1 MNRSIAATII
11 GIVVAVGLALLT
23 QPEWLLDF
31 LPTRRIGPNLIFT
44 FVMVSSHY
52 LERSELEPTLRP
64 PVCSVDKAFVQHFT
78 ARLALL
84 RISAAQFVSLL
95 GTVRWRQLKVPFW
108 TMLKAETAC

>member
-31 LPTRRIGPNLIFT
+31 LPTRRIGLNLIFT

-64 PVCSVDKAFVQHFT
+64 RVCSVDKALRT
-78 ARLALL
+78 ALHGAAGAALNK
-84 RISAAQFVSLL
+84 
-95 GTVRWRQLKVPFW
+95 RWAFCKPP
-108 TMLKAETAC
+108 